1 MSEKSK
7 DKNKAESEK
16 NSEKGSKCT
25 ISMILSGAALAVTL
39 LCGGLFY
46 IFVVSMHPVNVTNS
60 LAYLNDATIAK
71 IMHPAV
77 SESLADKSF
86 TIVVDGKE
94 SEFRLGDYEFTY
106 SANADGH
113 SEVVNYVDSNG
124 KTQTKIITT
133 KGNLSFNE
141 TAVHKFIYNL
151 AKEYGTPMIEPY
163 YEIDGDVMT
172 IYKGT
177 DGMGIDFNELT
188 DIIEERIRT
197 NNYSRITTQ
206 VKTLTAPEV
215 NIDTIYQ
222 SVKCDP
228 ADATVTEDS
237 AGNPTFTEEV
247 IGKDFDLE
255 AARQIVSKEADSWKI
270 TLSLTQPN
278 VTLKQVRA
286 PYCLDTLATVT
297 TRYAGSTKERA
308 NNVEKAASNIHT
320 YGDFTDGYILQPG
333 EEFSYNT
340 VVGKRTAKNGFMKA
354 PVYVSSGSMDDYGGG
369 ICQVSTALYYVALQC
384 NLEITERHNHFYTV
398 SYWKV
403 AGVDATVDWGRLDFK
418 FKNNKQYPIKITCTY
433 KNRELTVSIMGTDD
447 GITSKLEREILE
459 TTPFQTI
466 YKKPTSQYP
475 EGYVSL
481 GTAGKKIKV
490 FHTVY
495 KNGEFVSKKQ
505 ISYDTYLPLN
515 KVIYT
520 NTLPE
525 GVEYS

>member
-1 MSEKSK
+1 MSAKSK
-7 DKNKAESEK
+7 NKKDSKPEK
-16 NSEKGSKCT
+16 KGFKCT
-25 ISMILSGAALAVTL
+25 KSMIISGAALIFTL
-39 LCGGLFY
+39 ICGALFY
-46 IFVVSMHPVNVTNS
+46 IFVVSMHPVKVTNS
-60 LAYLNDATIAK
+60 LAYLNDSTIAK
-71 IMHPAV
+71 LMQPAV
-77 SESLADKSF
+77 SESLADKKF
-86 TIVVDGKE
+86 TIVADGKE
-94 SEFRLGDYEFTY
+94 SVFRLGDYDFTY
-106 SANADGH
+106 SANDDGH
-113 SEVVNYVDSNG
+113 SEVVNYIDSSG
-124 KTQTKIITT
+124 KNQTKIITT

-141 TAVHKFIYNL
+141 TAVHKFISNL

-172 IYKGT
+172 VYKGT
-177 DGMGIDFNELT
+177 DGMGISFDELMST
-188 DIIEERIRT
+188 IEERIRT

-215 NIDTIYQ
+215 DIDTIYQ

-228 ADATVTEDS
+228 VNATVTEDS
-237 AGNPTFTEEV
+237 AGKPTFTEEIV
-247 IGKDFDLE
+247 GKDFDLE
-255 AARQIVSKEADSWKI
+255 AARQTVSKDAESWKI
-270 TLSLTQPN
+270 TLTLTYPE

-297 TRYAGSTKERA
+297 TGYAGSTKERA

-340 VVGKRTAKNGFMKA
+340 VVGKRTEANGFMKA

-398 SYWKV
+398 AYWKV

-418 FKNNKQYPIKITCTY
+418 FKNNKEYPIKITCTY
-433 KNRELTVSIMGTDD
+433 KDRQLTVSIMGTAD
-447 GITSKLEREILE
+447 GVTSKLEREILE
-459 TTPFQTI
+459 TTSFSTI

-490 FHTVY
+490 FQTIY
-495 KNGEFVSKKQ
+495 QDGKFVSKKQ

-520 NTLPE
+520 NNLPE
-525 GVEYS
+525 GAEYS